1 MLNSEILSEYQDW
14 VWETTTP
21 KEGDNGGWWAASG
34 MVAEAGESLALF
46 EKAYRK
52 GIPVDRDNL
61 MDELGDVLWFL
72 AAVCNMMD
80 IELMDVLQH
89 NIHKINTRQSKGMV
103 TSDG

>member
-1 MLNSEILSEYQDW
+1 MLNSEILSNYQDW

-21 KEGDNGGWWAASG
+21 KEGDNGGWWACSG
-34 MVAEAGESLALF
+34 MAAEAGESLALF

-52 GIPVDRDNL
+52 GVPVDRSIL

-72 AAVCNMMD
+72 TAVCNMMD
-80 IELMDVLQH
+80 IELSDVMMH
-89 NIHKINTRQSKGMV
+89 NVHKINTRQAKGMV